1 MTGLKTAKRYTQR
14 SLKSAATAGGK
25 VQLPIPVP
33 VTTDTTVS
41 SIRWR
46 SAVTSSTRSRKSGLP
61 ATDWTNWRNIP
72 LVDRD
77 AATVSIQLSS
87 HRKLIARAGGQRLR
101 VQLRWVNSAGA
112 GPVSQAAI
120 RVPRSVRNPQRV
132 AIATPGIDARASRI
146 LPAVQPPTSAGPYEF
161 LAQRQGRPIAFSP
174 CRQLEV
180 VVNLAHAPSGSYEL
194 VAEVVA
200 TLRAATGLALT
211 LAGETSETPRG
222 RRAPVQPERYGAR
235 WAPILISWA
244 GPTSV
249 PAFRDRHQPIIGL
262 ASNHEA
268 GKRKSRS
275 LVTGQITMN
284 ADYFAEAD
292 RQALHAETLLH
303 EFGHVLGLAHV
314 SDSQQVMNSAVGGGT
329 SLGSGDLIGLALLGQ
344 GRCTPQL

>member
-1 MTGLKTAKRYTQR
+1 M
-14 SLKSAATAGGK
+14 
-25 VQLPIPVP
+25 
-33 VTTDTTVS
+33 
-41 SIRWR
+41 
-46 SAVTSSTRSRKSGLP
+46 
-61 ATDWTNWRNIP
+61 
-72 LVDRD
+72 
-77 AATVSIQLSS
+77 ATVSIQLSS
-87 HRKLIARAGGQRLR
+87 YRELVARAGGQRLT
-101 VQLRWVNSAGA
+101 VQLRWANSVGM
-112 GPVSQAAI
+112 GPIRSASI

-146 LPAVQPPTSAGPYEF
+146 LPTVQPPTSAGPYKF

-174 CRQLEV
+174 CRQLNV

-211 LAGETSETPRG
+211 LADETSETHRG
-222 RRAPVQPERYGAR
+222 RRAPVQPERYGPR

-244 GPTSV
+244 EATSV
-249 PAFRDRHQPIIGL
+249 PAFHDRQQPIIGL

-275 LVTGQITMN
+275 LVTGQVTMN
-284 ADYFAEAD
+284 ADYFAEPD

-303 EFGHVLGLAHV
+303 ELGHVLGLAHV
-314 SDSQQVMNSAVGGGT
+314 SDSQQVMNAAVGGGA
-329 SLGSGDLIGLALLGQ
+329 SLGSGDSAGLALLGQ